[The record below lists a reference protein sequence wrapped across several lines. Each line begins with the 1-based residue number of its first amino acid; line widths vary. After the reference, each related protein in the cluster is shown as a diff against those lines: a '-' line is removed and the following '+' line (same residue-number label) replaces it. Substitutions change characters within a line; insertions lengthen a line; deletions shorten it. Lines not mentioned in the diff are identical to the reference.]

1 MQQKKKIIDLD
12 VVTLSKSG
20 SIIYTQGKPNLLANS
35 SELNTVTLSCS
46 LNAAS
51 SDQIAQFNF
60 SANAKNSLSL
70 MCGETSLASG
80 SLSEYLSSENVF
92 TLPLTSENDNSKSSL
107 GNLDSLKNSQRIFGV
122 PKISG
127 RFFRI
132 LQISFQCLPIS
143 NSSQSGL
150 TGFISS
156 QNSISCLAP
165 LEISE
170 EIIGLEST
178 TNNSIYINP
187 LFLSSPSLSS
197 LILLPNSSANFSAS
211 SFDNLLLEVKDFSSS
226 SFSLFDLSNS
236 SSNDFSSIDL
246 AINSGQL
253 NSGDSFNSSFNS
265 SGISIFSSAI
275 LLSQNAYERTNYLN
289 FSSDIIKNC
298 NFGIVIKES
307 SCQREQSSLLSKNG
321 NVGIGT
327 TGPGSKLHVADTNT
341 LITSDSSANLRVMTT
356 DAQAINLGGSIGL
369 GGMRDDGAV
378 LPYIFAAIHG
388 KKANSVTS
396 DTSGYFAISTRDDT
410 DGTTVSSLVD

>member
-1 MQQKKKIIDLD
+1 MQQKKKITI
-12 VVTLSKSG
+12 VSKSDSG
-20 SIIYTQGKPNLLANS
+20 YSQGKPNFLASS
-35 SELNTVTLSCS
+35 SELNTATLSCS

-51 SDQIAQFNF
+51 SDHTAQFNF
-60 SANAKNSLSL
+60 NARAKNSLSL
-70 MCGETSLASG
+70 ACGEISLDSG
-80 SLSEYLSSENVF
+80 ILSEYLPNGNVF
-92 TLPLTSENDNSKSSL
+92 ILPLTSEKDNSRSSL
-107 GNLDSLKNSQRIFGV
+107 ENLDLSH
-122 PKISG
+122 
-127 RFFRI
+127 
-132 LQISFQCLPIS
+132 ISFQCLPIS
-143 NSSQSGL
+143 NSSQSGP
-150 TGFISS
+150 TGFILS
-156 QNSISCLAP
+156 QNSISCFVP

-197 LILLPNSSANFSAS
+197 LILLPSSSANFSAS
-211 SFDNLLLEVKDFSSS
+211 SFDNLLLEVKDLSSS

-246 AINSGQL
+246 AINSGQS
-253 NSGDSFNSSFNS
+253 NSGDSFNSFS
-265 SGISIFSSAI
+265 SSSEISTFSSAI

-378 LPYIFAAIHG
+378 LPYIFATIHG